1 MNAKEGSE
9 LCENCKLE
17 DLHRNY
23 GLIKTDCFSL
33 FNEFL
38 EMGTDVENMLGD
50 AIVILFLCVCVFV
63 SRTGYYWCLL
73 RQ

>member
-1 MNAKEGSE
+1 MSAKEGSE

-23 GLIKTDCFSL
+23 GLIKTDSFSL

-38 EMGTDVENMLGD
+38 EMGTDLENMLENL
-50 AIVILFLCVCVFV
+50 IVILCVFV
-63 SRTGYYWCLL
+63 ARTGY
-73 RQ
+73 

>member
-1 MNAKEGSE
+1 MSVKEGSE

-23 GLIKTDCFSL
+23 GLIKTDSFSL

-38 EMGTDVENMLGD
+38 EMGTDS
-50 AIVILFLCVCVFV
+50 FCVCVFV
-63 SRTGYYWCLL
+63 ARAVTSGVC
-73 RQ
+73 